1 MRKISRSPAIRRCN
15 RINSKARGI
24 AAGLAV
30 AAFVAISVAQSGDDI
45 DKRETAAREVA
56 AAFIQG
62 LGAALKNEV
71 SKEGPAAAINVCK
84 EIAPDIAGRL
94 SRIHGWRVTRVGTRV
109 RNPMLGLPD
118 IWEQQVLVRF
128 AERAGRGEPLKGMVH
143 SEVVSEPDGRYFRF
157 MQAIGVQELCLTCHG
172 PKEQIPQAVRT
183 ALAKYYPADQATDYK
198 VGDLRGAVSI
208 KQPLGI
214 R

>member
-1 MRKISRSPAIRRCN
+1 M
-15 RINSKARGI
+15 
-24 AAGLAV
+24 
-30 AAFVAISVAQSGDDI
+30 AQGGDDI
-45 DKRETAAREVA
+45 AKREMAAREVA

-62 LGAALKNEV
+62 LGAALKNEM
-71 SKEGPAAAINVCK
+71 SKDGPAAAINVCK

-94 SRIHGWRVTRVGTRV
+94 SRTHGWRVTRVGTRV

-128 AERAGRGEPLKGMVH
+128 AERASRGEPLKGMVH
-143 SEVVSEPDGRYFRF
+143 SEIVSEPDGRYFRF
-157 MQAIGVQELCLTCHG
+157 MQAIGIQELCLTCHG

-183 ALAKYYPADQATDYK
+183 ALAKHYPSDQATGYK
-198 VGDLRGAVSI
+198 LGELRGAVSI
-208 KQPLGI
+208 KQPLGK